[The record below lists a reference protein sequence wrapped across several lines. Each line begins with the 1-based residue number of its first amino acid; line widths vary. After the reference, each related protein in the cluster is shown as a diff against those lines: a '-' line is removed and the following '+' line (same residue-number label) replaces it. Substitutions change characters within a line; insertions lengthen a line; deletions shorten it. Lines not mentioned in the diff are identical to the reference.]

1 MRATRPT
8 SESKPVMTVGFYLS
22 VHHKIWVV
30 FDAYDEALDGLKA
43 TVEILS
49 DQAFS
54 DEMHRH
60 TRA

>member
-1 MRATRPT
+1 
-8 SESKPVMTVGFYLS
+8 MTVGFYLS